1 MKCMSCNAPINPKW
15 KHALNINVCPEC
27 GSQILEEHLKNC
39 IASLALAM
47 EEMQKY
53 PDQLDDW
60 LLSNHSYIK
69 TDSPNLAAYVPK
81 EAIKEM
87 RKDIEKEEFQEKK
100 MTTMKI
106 KNARGEEEEI
116 WVEVQKVQ
124 SDDRTKEFFDRADG
138 VINKGNNKNSG
149 RKLGPQQESPIPK
162 GIVEKTKYFK
172 EAVQKIK
179 KESSEGMI
187 GEDGMTTIMMN
198 PSMMDRANPSVVAEL
213 ESAISTDDII
223 MSGLPTNSTG
233 EDDEIPSVV
242 MNMAKGAASKQGGGS
257 TANEKDLRTLQEMQY
272 KAATGAK
279 RLASGKGGF
288 SRS

>member
-1 MKCMSCNAPINPKW
+1 MKCVSCETEINPKW
-15 KHALNINVCPEC
+15 SHAININVCPFC
-27 GSQILEEHLKNC
+27 GKHIMEEHLKNC
-39 IASLALAM
+39 ITSLAAAM
-47 EEMQKY
+47 DEMLKY
-53 PDQLDDW
+53 PEQLDDW
-60 LLSNHSYIK
+60 LLSNHNYIK
-69 TDSPNLAAYVPK
+69 TDSPSLKSFVPK

-87 RKDIEKEEFQEKK
+87 RKEIEEEEFQEKK

-138 VINKGNNKNSG
+138 VINKGGNKNPSKGSG
-149 RKLGPQQESPIPK
+149 LQQPNIPK
-162 GIVEKTKYFK
+162 SIAEKTKHYK
-172 EAVQKIK
+172 EVVQKIK
-179 KESSEGMI
+179 TESTQAMI
-187 GEDGMTTIMMN
+187 GEDGAEYTMN
-198 PSMMDRANPSVVAEL
+198 PGMLDRANPSIVAEL

-223 MSGLPTNSTG
+223 ASGLPTAATG

-242 MNMAKGAASKQGGGS
+242 MSMASRAAAKQGGN
-257 TANEKDLRTLQEMQY
+257 TTNEKDLRTLQEMQY
-272 KAATGAK
+272 KAATASK

>member
-1 MKCMSCNAPINPKW
+1 MKCVSCETEINPKW
-15 KHALNINVCPEC
+15 SHAININVCPFC
-27 GSQILEEHLKNC
+27 GKHIMEEHLKNC
-39 IASLALAM
+39 VTSLAAAM
-47 EEMQKY
+47 EEMLKY
-53 PDQLDDW
+53 PEQLDDW
-60 LLSNHSYIK
+60 LLSNHNYIK
-69 TDSPNLAAYVPK
+69 TNSPNLKAYVPK

-87 RKDIEKEEFQEKK
+87 RKEIEEEEFQEKK

-138 VINKGNNKNSG
+138 VINKSNGRTSG
-149 RKLGPQQESPIPK
+149 RTVGPQQSSVPK
-162 GIVEKTKYFK
+162 GIVEKTQYFK

-179 KESSEGMI
+179 RESSEGMI

-198 PSMMDRANPSVVAEL
+198 PDMMDRANPSIVAEL

-223 MSGLPTNSTG
+223 ASGLPTAATG

-242 MNMAKGAASKQGGGS
+242 MSMASRAASKQGGN
-257 TANEKDLRTLQEMQY
+257 TINEKDLKTLQEMQY
-272 KAATGAK
+272 KAATASK
-279 RLASGKGGF
+279 RLQSGKGGF

>member
-1 MKCMSCNAPINPKW
+1 MKCVSCETEINPKW
-15 KHALNINVCPEC
+15 SHAININVCPFC
-27 GSQILEEHLKNC
+27 GKHIMEEHLKNC
-39 IASLALAM
+39 IASLAAAM
-47 EEMQKY
+47 DEMQKY
-53 PDQLDDW
+53 PEQLDDW
-60 LLSNHSYIK
+60 LLSNHNYIK
-69 TDSPNLAAYVPK
+69 TNSPDLTAYVPK
-81 EAIKEM
+81 ETIKGM
-87 RKDIEKEEFQEKK
+87 RKEIEEEEFHEKK

-116 WVEVQKVQ
+116 RVEVQKVQ

-138 VINKGNNKNSG
+138 VINKGNKNSG
-149 RKLGPQQESPIPK
+149 RTLGPQQESAVPK

-198 PSMMDRANPSVVAEL
+198 PSMMERANPSQVAEL

-242 MNMAKGAASKQGGGS
+242 MNMARGAAAKQGNGN
-257 TANEKDLRTLQEMQY
+257 TVNEKDLRTLQEMQY
-272 KAATGAK
+272 KAATASK